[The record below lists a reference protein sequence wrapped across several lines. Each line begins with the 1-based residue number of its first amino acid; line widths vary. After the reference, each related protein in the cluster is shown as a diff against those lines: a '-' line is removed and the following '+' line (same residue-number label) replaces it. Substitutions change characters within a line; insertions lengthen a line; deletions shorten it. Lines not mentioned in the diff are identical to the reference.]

1 MTRKRDPNNPSTVWF
16 WKDWLN
22 DPGLRMCSPA
32 AKGAWIDMLAMAAL
46 AKPQGY
52 CKVNGR
58 PMGPADVAQLC
69 AIQEAEAADLIEELL
84 RNGVCSKDRHGCL
97 YSRRMI
103 RDEKTRAKNTKNGR
117 QGGNPKLKTDR
128 HISDGKDIEKSE
140 WDNPQVNPQVN
151 PPVKPRAR
159 ASSLTLSHTHQEE
172 EVAVGAEPPEPPW
185 TPDRLLSEILS
196 TVGLKEGRTTQY
208 WMAPGAAIHVW
219 RWHTDQHLTCPEIL
233 EVVASS
239 HARHERS
246 PPQGPKAFD
255 GAIARFASIKF
266 APPPELPDAI
276 APLKGATYATT
287 PLRPDRRADESER
300 LSRILDAAARGTT

>member
-58 PMGPADVAQLC
+58 PMRAADVAQLC

-128 HISDGKDIEKSE
+128 PASDGKDTDKSE
-140 WDNPQVNPQVN
+140 WVNPHGNPTVN
-151 PPVKPRAR
+151 PPVKPHAR
-159 ASSLTLSHTHQEE
+159 ASSLTLSHTPQEE
-172 EVAVGAEPPEPPW
+172 EVAVVPPASEPPW
-185 TPDRLLSEILS
+185 TADRLLSEVLS
-196 TVGLKEGRTTQY
+196 IVGLKEGRTTRY
-208 WMAPGAAIHVW
+208 WMPPGASLHVW
-219 RWHTDQHLTCPEIL
+219 RWHTDHNLTCPEIL
-233 EVVASS
+233 EVISAS
-239 HARHERS
+239 HRAHEMS

-255 GAIARFASIKF
+255 GDIALFASIKF
-266 APPPELPDAI
+266 APPPETNPHPEQA
-276 APLKGATYATT
+276 GARHDRK
-287 PLRPDRRADESER
+287 PQNRSDRRADESER